1 MRIVTLGRTIACLT
15 LALAAVSPAAAGQDD
30 RGRSDQPPLAEGGL
44 RRSAV
49 ALAQAEWTGP
59 GSAVRFEAEQRA
71 AARDREQAARD
82 RDQAGRERQRSAQ
95 ERAEGQYERAQ
106 RSIER
111 AEWSRAFEQFRA
123 LANANFPR
131 ADAALYWQA
140 YSLDKL
146 NRQAEAL
153 TAVAELLKNYPMSRW
168 LNDARALEI
177 SMRQRAGQPVS
188 PDQQNDD
195 DLKLLAIQGLQ
206 QMDPEQGV
214 PLLEKILQGT
224 SSPRLKER
232 ALFVL
237 AQSGSARAQ
246 QVLAGIAKGN
256 SNPDLQRKA
265 IQYLGMNGDAANR
278 QLLADIYGA
287 AIDVDVKRQILRSF
301 GMAGDRQRVLAAAN
315 NEKSPEL
322 RSEAVRSL
330 GMMGARDELWQLY
343 QKESSVE
350 VRQQMLQGMMMA
362 GDAAHLTEVAN
373 SDANMDLRR
382 KAIQQLGMVGGGRN
396 SETLVSIYTRQTD
409 PGVKRAA
416 LEGLF
421 FSGNASALVA
431 LAKKESDREL
441 KRRIVEKLTFMDAP
455 EAKEYMLELLK

>member
-1 MRIVTLGRTIACLT
+1 VEKTMRIVTVGRTIACLA
-15 LALAAVSPAAAGQDD
+15 LALLAASPAAAGQDD
-30 RGRSDQPPLAEGGL
+30 RRVFEWAGPS
-44 RRSAV
+44 SA
-49 ALAQAEWTGP
+49 A
-59 GSAVRFEAEQRA
+59 RFEAEQSA

-82 RDQAGRERQRSAQ
+82 REQATRERDQASRERERGAQ

-111 AEWSRAFEQFRA
+111 AQWAQAFEQFRS
-123 LANANFPR
+123 LANTNFPR

-153 TAVAELLKNYPMSRW
+153 TTVAELLKNYPMSRW

-206 QMDPEQGV
+206 QMDPAQGV

-237 AQSGSARAQ
+237 AQSGSSRAQ
-246 QVLAGIAKGN
+246 QVLAGVAKGN

-278 QLLADIYGA
+278 QLLADIYA
-287 AIDVDVKRQILRSF
+287 ASTDVDVKRQILRSF

-350 VRQQMLQGMMMA
+350 VRQQMLQGLMMA
-362 GDAAHLTEVAN
+362 GDVAHLTEVAN
-373 SDANMDLRR
+373 SDANMELRR
-382 KAIQQLGMVGGGRN
+382 RAIQQLGMVGGGGRN
-396 SETLVSIYTRQTD
+396 GETLVNIYNRQTD

-416 LEGLF
+416 LDGLF

-431 LAKKESDREL
+431 LARKETDREL

>member
-1 MRIVTLGRTIACLT
+1 MRGTFRRTLAC
-15 LALAAVSPAAAGQDD
+15 LALALLAAVPAAAQDD
-30 RGRSDQPPLAEGGL
+30 R
-44 RRSAV
+44 V
-49 ALAQAEWTGP
+49 ARL
-59 GSAVRFEAEQRA
+59 EAEQRE

-82 RDQAGRERQRSAQ
+82 REQAARERQRGAQ
-95 ERAEGQYERAQ
+95 ERSEGQYERAQ

-111 AEWSRAFEQFRA
+111 AEWARALEQFRA

-153 TAVAELLKNYPMSRW
+153 TTVAELLKNYPMSRW

-206 QMDPEQGV
+206 QMDPAQGV

-237 AQSGSARAQ
+237 AQSGSSRAQ
-246 QVLAGIAKGN
+246 QVIAGVAKGN

-265 IQYLGMNGDAANR
+265 IQYLGMNGDSANR
-278 QLLADIYGA
+278 QLLADIYGSA
-287 AIDVDVKRQILRSF
+287 TDVDVKRQILRSF

-315 NEKSPEL
+315 TEKSPEL
-322 RSEAVRSL
+322 RAEAVRSL

-343 QKESSVE
+343 QKEASVE
-350 VRQQMLQGMMMA
+350 VKQQMLQGMMMA

-373 SDANMDLRR
+373 SDASMELRR
-382 KAIQQLGMVGGGRN
+382 RAIQQLGMVGGGGR
-396 SETLVSIYTRQTD
+396 SGEALVNIYNRQTD
-409 PGVKRAA
+409 AGVKRAA
-416 LEGLF
+416 IDGLF
-421 FSGNASALVA
+421 ISGNASALVA
-431 LAKKESDREL
+431 LARKENDREL

-455 EAKEYMLELLK
+455 EAKEFMLELLK

>member
-1 MRIVTLGRTIACLT
+1 MARL
-15 LALAAVSPAAAGQDD
+15 
-30 RGRSDQPPLAEGGL
+30 
-44 RRSAV
+44 
-49 ALAQAEWTGP
+49 
-59 GSAVRFEAEQRA
+59 EAEQASERSSSEREQ

-82 RDQAGRERQRSAQ
+82 REQAARERERGSQG
-95 ERAEGQYERAQ
+95 RAEGAYERAQ

-111 AEWSRAFEQFRA
+111 GEWARAIDQFRE
-123 LANANFPR
+123 LSNANFPR

-140 YSLDKL
+140 YSLDRL

-153 TAVAELLKNYPMSRW
+153 TTVAELLKNYPMSRW

-177 SMRQRAGQPVS
+177 AMRQRAGQPVS

-206 QMDPEQGV
+206 QMDPAQGV

-237 AQSGSARAQ
+237 AQSGSDRAQ
-246 QVLAGIAKGN
+246 QVLASVAKGN

-265 IQYLGMNGDAANR
+265 IQYLGMHGSPANR
-278 QLLADIYGA
+278 QVLADIYGSSA
-287 AIDVDVKRQILRSF
+287 DVDIKRQILRSF
-301 GMAGDRQRVLAAAN
+301 GMAGDRQRVLAAATS
-315 NEKSPEL
+315 EKTPEL
-322 RSEAVRSL
+322 RSEAVRAL

-350 VRQQMLQGMMMA
+350 VKQQMLQGMMMS
-362 GDAAHLTEVAN
+362 GDVAHLTEVAN

-382 KAIQQLGMVGGGRN
+382 RAIQQLGMLGGGR
-396 SETLVSIYTRQTD
+396 SGDTLVNIYNRQSD
-409 PGVKRAA
+409 PGVKHAA
-416 LEGLF
+416 IDGLF
-421 FSGNASALVA
+421 FSGNATALVA
-431 LAKKESDREL
+431 LARKETDRDL
-441 KRRIVEKLTFMDAP
+441 KRRIVEKLTLMGSP
-455 EAKEYMLELLK
+455 EARDYMLELLK